1 MTRQTSA
8 ADECLGQVLSGVL
21 VLGTVCGCRLPGA
34 SAPLGD
40 GEGAEHHEDVMDG
53 PAPLRGKELVD
64 DDLGVERSVEE
75 RDEDDDDQRNDR
87 DRGEDETELGS
98 SGETLGTE
106 ECDE

>member
-1 MTRQTSA
+1 MTRQTSPQLMSA
-8 ADECLGQVLSGVL
+8 LG
-21 VLGTVCGCRLPGA
+21 RFFPGSLY
-34 SAPLGD
+34 SAPYVAVDSQAQALHW
-40 GEGAEHHEDVMDG
+40 ATAKA

-75 RDEDDDDQRNDR
+75 RDEDDDDQRDDR